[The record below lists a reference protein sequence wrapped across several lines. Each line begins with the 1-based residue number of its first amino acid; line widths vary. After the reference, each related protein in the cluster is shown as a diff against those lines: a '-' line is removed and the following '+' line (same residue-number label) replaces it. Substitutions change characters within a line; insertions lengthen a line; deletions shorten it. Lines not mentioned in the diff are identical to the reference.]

1 MNAAYARYTA
11 ALAELVTADARAAEE
26 RGRVDA
32 AFHASGEAARRAS
45 ESEAASLDQ
54 LHARV
59 GAFSTE
65 VARLA
70 VGVEGLPEPD
80 AARPIIPAARLAGS
94 LTEAERALRKVG
106 ESRDWLARYRAAQ
119 AQAPAPV
126 PVATPAPAPAPVAP
140 APAAPPARRGIP
152 KPVVIAIVAGAVL
165 VIAVVVGILIGASA

>member
-1 MNAAYARYTA
+1 MTAGYSRYTA

-26 RGRVDA
+26 RARVDA
-32 AFHASGEAARRAS
+32 AFHASGEAARRTA

-59 GAFSTE
+59 SAFATE
-65 VARLA
+65 VSRLA
-70 VGVEGLPEPD
+70 IGIEGLPEPD
-80 AARPIIPAARLAGS
+80 AARPIIPAARLSGS

-106 ESRDWLARYRAAQ
+106 ESREWLSRYRAAQ
-119 AQAPAPV
+119 AQTPAPV
-126 PVATPAPAPAPVAP
+126 PVAAPAPEPAAP

-165 VIAVVVGILIGASA
+165 VVAVVVGILIGASA